1 MLKKVYRLLLC
12 QRFKTVSILYVN
24 LSGDDDLKKMVEAEI
39 VKNSRIT
46 ENVYEMLLENKY
58 LAEFSEAG
66 QFVGVYLDQPQM
78 LLPRPFGI
86 CQTDKR
92 HETVR
97 IVYRIAGEG
106 TRIMSGYTKGKTL
119 KVLGPC
125 GTGFTYLSEQ
135 RVIIAGG
142 GMGAV
147 PLLML
152 AEEIKDKNPAAEIDV
167 FLGFQNAEQVV
178 LQDEFVRLGSRVYI
192 STDDGSV
199 GFEGN
204 VLSVM
209 EAKPARGDILY
220 ACGPKV
226 MLKAVSAYADANNIR
241 AQVSLEERMACGIG
255 ACVCCAVK
263 VKSENGTEYDKVCK
277 RGPVF
282 SSKEVVWDD

>member
-1 MLKKVYRLLLC
+1 MKK
-12 QRFKTVSILYVN
+12 I
-24 LSGDDDLKKMVEAEI
+24 VEAEI
-39 VKNSRIT
+39 VKNIRIA
-46 ENVYEMLLENKY
+46 EGVYEMLLESEY
-58 LAEFSEAG
+58 LADFSEAG
-66 QFVGVYLDQPQM
+66 QFVEVYLDQPQM

-97 IVYRIAGEG
+97 IVYRVTGEG
-106 TRIMSGYTKGKTL
+106 TRIMSGYAKGRSL

-125 GTGFTYLSEQ
+125 GTGFSYMSEH

-142 GMGAV
+142 GMGVV

-152 AEEIKDKNPAAEIDV
+152 AEEIKEKNPSAEIEV
-167 FLGFQNAEQVV
+167 FLGFQSADQIILEN
-178 LQDEFVRLGSRVYI
+178 EFIRVSSRVYI

-199 GFEGN
+199 GFAGN

-226 MLKAVSAYADANNIR
+226 MLKAVSAYAEANSIR

-255 ACVCCAVK
+255 ACVGCAVK
-263 VKSENGTEYDKVCK
+263 VKTENGIEYEKVCK
-277 RGPVF
+277 CGPVF